1 MDKWPKAKL
10 IASSWLRELW
20 INARYE
26 PVKLLPCTHPVRRLK
41 YWASAG
47 EWVCQRCGSSKAR
60 VQARGQAARD
70 ELHRRLA

>member
-1 MDKWPKAKL
+1 MKRWPKAKL

-20 INARYE
+20 LNARYE
-26 PVKLLPCTHPVRRLK
+26 PVKLLPCLHPAGRLT

-60 VQARGQAARD
+60 VQARGQGMRDAA
-70 ELHRRLA
+70 HRRAA